1 MYSAARKSGERAI
14 VIFRVDEIGKAVDA
28 LREAGVKVLDRLERI

>member
-14 VIFRVDEIGKAVDA
+14 IILRIDEVSRALEA
-28 LREAGVKVLDRLERI
+28 LREARVTVLEHLGNL